1 MHLAIRRATPN
12 DHAVIVAF
20 NLALAEESEGKRLDR
35 STVETGVAAVLQD
48 PAKGVYYLAESGHGV
63 VGQTMITYEW
73 SDWRNGW
80 FWWIQSVYV
89 VPSARRQGVFRRLY
103 RHVEDEAR
111 SRCDVIGLRLYYE
124 VNNLPAIST
133 YQALGF
139 EPTSYGVME
148 IYPLRK
154 L

>member
-1 MHLAIRRATPN
+1 MQLAIRHATPA
-12 DHAVIVAF
+12 DHGIVVAF

-35 STVETGVAAVLQD
+35 SAVEVGVAAVLQD
-48 PAKGVYYLAESGHGV
+48 PAKGVYYLAESERGV

-103 RHVEDEAR
+103 RHIEDEAR
-111 SRCDVIGLRLYYE
+111 SRPDVIGLRLYYE
-124 VNNLPAIST
+124 VNNLPAIHT

-139 EPTSYGVME
+139 MPTSYGVLE

-154 L
+154 A